1 MEKQLINMKA
11 TPLVE
16 KWANKRIGTEIKEMR
31 TKRHGIVESWRL
43 GDRENGIWFFFI
55 DEEKEENSA
64 YRQIPK
70 QIRGK

>member
-11 TPLVE
+11 TPEVE
-16 KWANKRIGTEIKEMR
+16 KWANLRINKEIKAMR
-31 TKRHGIVESWRL
+31 TKRYGLVYSWRL
-43 GDRENGIWFFFI
+43 GDRQNGIWFFFI
-55 DEEKEENSA
+55 DECGEENSA